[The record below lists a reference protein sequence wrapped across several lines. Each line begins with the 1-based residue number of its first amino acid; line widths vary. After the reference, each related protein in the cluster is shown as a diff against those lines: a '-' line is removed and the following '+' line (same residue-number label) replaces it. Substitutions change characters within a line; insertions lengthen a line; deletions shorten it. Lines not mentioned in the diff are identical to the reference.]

1 MSNCFNRL
9 LNFLSVLQESSI
21 ERHRGERKV
30 RGVDEESVASDIES
44 VTDAVED
51 VEINI
56 EEGDSDDGDEEESVK
71 SEKKTEKLESIDEES
86 EKTEDNDANTIPDD
100 AKDGDNKENDSD
112 SDNEAENSA
121 EDELKEDE
129 EETVSAFP
137 DTDVKIGLD
146 RLGSVE
152 IKVKSEHE
160 TNVDKNEV
168 SDDDKKLKG
177 GNKKLSGKFQG
188 GFRGG
193 NNKEQQ
199 KNKIEETK
207 KPENVRGKK
216 GKLKKIKEKYK
227 DQDDEERELRMQL
240 LQGQG
245 KGKEN
250 KKNKNKKGLEQLYG
264 KPKEKKPAPKPRPE
278 SHEQND
284 DEKVAVN
291 DETDMIDSLTGIPH
305 EEDEL
310 LFVVPVCAPYSTLNN
325 YKYKVKLTPGKLR
338 FY

>member
-1 MSNCFNRL
+1 MSNYFNRL
-9 LNFLSVLQESSI
+9 LNFICFFFQESSI
-21 ERHRGERKV
+21 ERHKGERKV

-71 SEKKTEKLESIDEES
+71 SEEKTEKLESIDEES
-86 EKTEDNDANTIPDD
+86 EKTEDNNANIPDD
-100 AKDGDNKENDSD
+100 VRDGDNKDDNSVSDNDS
-112 SDNEAENSA
+112 ENPSQ
-121 EDELKEDE
+121 DELKEDE

-152 IKVKSEHE
+152 IKVKSENE
-160 TNVDKNEV
+160 TKIDQNEV
-168 SDDDKKLKG
+168 SGDIKQKG
-177 GNKKLSGKFQG
+177 GNKKPSGKFQG

-199 KNKIEETK
+199 KNKVEETK

-325 YKYKVKLTPGKLR
+325 YKYKVKLTPGKTTD
-338 FY
+338 